1 MKHLNVLD
9 KKRNAVDTDG
19 ILELL
24 NSAKR
29 LAEDMDVGQR
39 EATITLKPK
48 HPNLPAFFWLLCDSH
63 LGSVLID
70 YPAFS
75 KQYQQVRN
83 TPNFYAI
90 CNGDEIDG
98 FLVGMGGTSA
108 GVYEDTISPEQ
119 QALLMRGLFKAL
131 DKEGKVAGMS
141 FGNHNQWVKNAGLK
155 FENTWLRDFTCPILN
170 CGGQLTVN
178 YGQQSYKIALTHRY
192 FGGSRLN
199 ITNPPNASLTWSTR
213 KLMWLSWATT
223 TPRVSSSLFGGAESA
238 SPLSVEPLRL
248 PMSLVHR
255 RESLSTTPVWAA
267 SPWPSSP
274 RSTKLSPSFPLT
286 TLWPFTATSYLN
298 PLNVRQWREGIV
310 AHRHLSIGQVHV
322 NLGGGNVVVT
332 QDTS

>member
-83 TPNFYAI
+83 TPNFYAV

-199 ITNPPNASLTWSTR
+199 ITNPAKRFFDMEYPEADVAFLGHYHA
-213 KLMWLSWATT
+213 K
-223 TPRVSSSLFGGAESA
+223 
-238 SPLSVEPLRL
+238 SVEQFIRGG
-248 PMSLVHR
+248 
-255 RESLSTTPVWAA
+255 RERIAVVGGTFKTTDEFSAQA
-267 SPWPSSP
+267 
-274 RSTKLSPSFPLT
+274 
-286 TLWPFTATSYLN
+286 
-298 PLNVRQWREGIV
+298 GI
-310 AHRHLSIGQVHV
+310 SINNAG
-322 NLGGGNVVVT
+322 LGGITLALFPKEHKIVPFFSIDDAMAVYG
-332 QDTS
+332 DLLS